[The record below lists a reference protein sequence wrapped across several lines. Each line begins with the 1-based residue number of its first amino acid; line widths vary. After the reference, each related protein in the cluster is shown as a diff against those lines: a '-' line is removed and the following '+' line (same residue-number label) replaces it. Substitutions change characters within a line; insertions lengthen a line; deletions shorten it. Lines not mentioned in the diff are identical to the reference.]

1 MPKLHLSWSDGRY
14 TTRHLSDEES
24 AAYEAAGCDVVYLED
39 QVYAAYVR
47 DCARDSIWQTFWR
60 ALSNEQSVRR
70 REKALMPLEDA
81 EREITRLKVE
91 LATAKRLERYYK
103 IPRSRYDARPQSHMP
118 SYTSRRC
125 QSLRLSMAPA

>member
-39 QVYAAYVR
+39 QVYAACVS

-60 ALSNEQSVRR
+60 ALSNVRR

-91 LATAKRLERYYK
+91 LATAKRLEPYYK
-103 IPRSRYDARPQSHMP
+103 NRKV
-118 SYTSRRC
+118 
-125 QSLRLSMAPA
+125 